1 MFMIAVLLRE
11 HFYFPAIVTSLVG
24 LCFPVLAVILLLWHE
39 NLPPT
44 WTNLSYIHSKNFTLF
59 IIWTAP
65 LVLGCFGLIISRIT
79 QQLKKKIDA
88 LGHQSTELNTIL
100 NTVASAIVTID
111 KRGIITNFNPAAE
124 QIFGYSRDEL
134 IGQNVSQLMPEAIA
148 KAHDGYLQ
156 RHLQTGQRHIIGKRR
171 EVEARQKD
179 GRVFPAMLRVNPMRI
194 DNEMFFSGV
203 IDDISDTK
211 KLQSQLIQAQKM
223 EAIGQLAAGVA
234 HEINTPI
241 QYIGDN
247 LWALNKS
254 FSDIS
259 AYHQALNALLTEE
272 QKWQQDQL
280 AEEYDL
286 EFIMTDGPNAVAQ
299 SLEGVERVVE
309 IVKAMKTFSH
319 VDFNQAK
326 QSILLHD
333 AINSALTI
341 CRNSYKYV
349 ARVETDFSDEVI
361 NVECYPTSL
370 NQVLLN
376 LIINSA
382 HAIEESQTDMG
393 LIRISTRKLDD
404 MIDIQIQ
411 DNGAGIPK
419 QLQDKVFNLFFTTK
433 PVSKGTGQ
441 GLSLAHSIIVD
452 KHQGKLFFESEAGL
466 GTTFHIQL
474 PLNPPSP
481 HPTA

>member
-1 MFMIAVLLRE
+1 MINVLLRR
-11 HFYFPAIVTSLVG
+11 HFYFPAIITLLLG
-24 LCFPVLAVILLLWHE
+24 LSFPLLAMALLLWHE
-39 NLPPT
+39 NLPLT
-44 WTNLSYIHSKNFTLF
+44 WSNLSYIHSKNFTLF
-59 IIWTAP
+59 IIWSAP
-65 LVLGCFGLIISRIT
+65 LVLGCFGLIISRIN
-79 QQLKKKIDA
+79 QQLKQKIEA
-88 LGHQSTELNTIL
+88 IGHQSTELNTIL
-100 NTVASAIVTID
+100 NTVASAIITID
-111 KRGIITNFNPAAE
+111 KHGIITNFNQAAE
-124 QIFGYSRDEL
+124 HIFGYNHDEL
-134 IGQNVSQLMPEAIA
+134 IGKNVNQLMPEAIA

-156 RHLQTGQRHIIGKRR
+156 RYLQTGQAHIIGNRR
-171 EVEARQKD
+171 EVEALHKD
-179 GRVFPAMLRVNPMRI
+179 GKVFPALLRVNPMRI
-194 DNEMFFSGV
+194 DNEIFFSGV

-211 KLQSQLIQAQKM
+211 SLQTQLIQAQKM
-223 EAIGQLAAGVA
+223 EAIGQLASGVA

-254 FSDIS
+254 FSEIS
-259 AYHQALNALLTEE
+259 AYHQALNELLTDE
-272 QKWQQDQL
+272 QKRQQAQL

-319 VDFNQAK
+319 MDFNQAK
-326 QSILLHD
+326 QSIHLHD

-341 CRNSYKYV
+341 CRNSYKYI
-349 ARVETDFSDEVI
+349 ARVETDFSDEVV

-393 LIRISTRKLDD
+393 LIHISTRKLDD

-419 QLQDKVFNLFFTTK
+419 HIQDKVFNLFFTTK
-433 PVSKGTGQ
+433 PVGKGTGQ

-474 PLNPPSP
+474 PLHSPSP